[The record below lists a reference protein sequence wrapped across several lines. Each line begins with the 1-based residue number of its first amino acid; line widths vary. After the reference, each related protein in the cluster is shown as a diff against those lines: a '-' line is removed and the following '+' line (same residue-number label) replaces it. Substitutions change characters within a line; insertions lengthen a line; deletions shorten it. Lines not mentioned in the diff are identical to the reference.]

1 MIKDIKSIKEMIDEI
16 LHEVEGQE
24 NYREIAMI
32 VRTLDIYVIIDG
44 ANLSQDCYDMLDYI
58 GEQKLVDK
66 YIKPLI

>member
-32 VRTLDIYVIIDG
+32 VRTLDIYAVSYTH
-44 ANLSQDCYDMLDYI
+44 LTL
-58 GEQKLVDK
+58 
-66 YIKPLI
+66 PTT

>member
-44 ANLSQDCYDMLDYI
+44 ANLSQDCYDMLDDI